1 MSDAPVEAL
10 SGSSALGNSVRQ
22 RGVLAAGIVSGLL
35 GGAVTA
41 IFLVV
46 AASAA
51 GMPALYPLKVIGA
64 TFVGPEALGGGSG
77 PVLYGAALHA
87 LTSIALGLVFASL
100 VPRELPPLCG
110 VVVGMGYALF
120 VAGIMTSLVVPAVNP
135 AFRGEMQP
143 IGGSWVIAHALF
155 GLALGLSHA
164 LSGRAPRGGAAGP

>member
-1 MSDAPVEAL
+1 M
-10 SGSSALGNSVRQ
+10 
-22 RGVLAAGIVSGLL
+22 
-35 GGAVTA
+35 A
-41 IFLVV
+41 IFLV
-46 AASAA
+46 AAAIRA
-51 GMPALYPLKVIGA
+51 GMPGLYPLKVIGA
-64 TFVGPEALGGGSG
+64 TFVGPEALGRGSG

-87 LTSIALGLVFASL
+87 LTSIALGLVFAGL

-110 VVVGMGYALF
+110 VVVGMGYALLA
-120 VAGIMTSLVVPAVNP
+120 AGIMASLVVPAVNP